1 MRCVWTTAGLL
12 LLGAAC
18 SSEDPSP
25 CGDGGREFGS
35 DVGAVCAY
43 AVVEGGFTC
52 PTDLPEMFELPGGG
66 RICAPSGAGPG
77 DLPPEACRHL
87 GHEDCSEAMP
97 FDPSGG
103 GTDGGMATLPDAS
116 FPEDAG
122 GPRECDMLEATGWSG
137 DTPWGAIDAEVTHF
151 ESGDCI
157 TVAGANA
164 YLTTAG
170 GDRLMISFS
179 YPVDGSGDGRSVTGT
194 FDREAR
200 VIWEP
205 ASGGTEN
212 DLAMIRVDV
221 TVWQEHPDEPAGHEL
236 DITITFLDA
245 RFGTDPI
252 VVRGRFC
259 DWANLLC

>member
-1 MRCVWTTAGLL
+1 MWTTAAGLL

-52 PTDLPEMFELPGGG
+52 PTDLPEEFELPGGG

-77 DLPPEACRHL
+77 DLPPDACRHL
-87 GHEDCSEAMP
+87 GHDDCSEAMP
-97 FDPSGG
+97 FDPGG
-103 GTDGGMATLPDAS
+103 GGNDGGMTALPDAG
-116 FPEDAG
+116 FPADAG
-122 GPRECDMLEATGWSG
+122 GPRECDMLEATTWSG
-137 DTPWGAIDAEVTHF
+137 ATPWGAVDAEVTHF
-151 ESGDCI
+151 NAGDCI
-157 TVAGANA
+157 TISGAG
-164 YLTTAG
+164 LELLTAG
-170 GDRLMISFS
+170 GDRLWVGFS
-179 YPVDGSGDGRSVTGT
+179 YPVGGGDGGRAVEEGT
-194 FDREAR
+194 FDREAN
-200 VIWEP
+200 VTWQP
-205 ASGGTEN
+205 ATGSEET
-212 DLAMIRVDV
+212 DTAMIRVAV
-221 TVWQEHPDEPAGHEL
+221 TLWREHPDDPAGHEI
-236 DITITFLDA
+236 DITVTFVDA